1 MSKKFG
7 LGKGLNALIP
17 EDTVILE
24 PKKGKDKNDD
34 NGYSLI
40 DINLIKSNES
50 QPRKSFDDEKI
61 MELAES
67 IKSNGIIQPL
77 ILRKDKDEYII
88 VAGERRWRAAKYI
101 GIKEIPSVI
110 MDLTEK
116 QILEISLIENIQR
129 EDLNSIEEAIA
140 YKNLISDFDLTQ
152 EQLSKRIGKSRVAIT
167 NTMRLLNL
175 SEDVQQYIIEGVISE
190 GHGRALLA
198 ITDSKLQC
206 ELAQN
211 VIDDKLSVR
220 ELEFLIRKLKTKS
233 ELSKSKAKK
242 ETNPYYKEV
251 IEKLENYFGT
261 KVNVTNK
268 NNKGKI
274 EIEYYSEED
283 LQRILEIINL

>member
-110 MDLTEK
+110 MDLTEE

-140 YKNLISDFDLTQ
+140 YKKLISDFDLTQ

-233 ELSKSKAKK
+233 EPSKSKAKK

>member
-50 QPRKSFDDEKI
+50 QPRKSFDEEKI

-140 YKNLISDFDLTQ
+140 YKKLISDFDLTQ

-211 VIDDKLSVR
+211 VVDDKLSVR

-233 ELSKSKAKK
+233 EPSKSKAKK